1 MEEVKSNKILY
12 RIIQGRLRFSRL
24 DPVLY
29 IHEPSPEII
38 EESFDIYEKCYERA
52 YLNGLFIKKELKEV
66 LFDNEM
72 WSPLDDKE
80 AEKITPQ
87 IEDLKVEA
95 FKNYISPKKL
105 SGIKANIRFMERTQ
119 HSLRVK
125 LKQLDHTSCEGT
137 AEFARSIWILSKTVR
152 LANGDPYDLNNCS
165 LYSVLSFY
173 NDESIKASEYRSVAR
188 SDIFR
193 GMWSLAKKGSDLFGN
208 RACFLTKDQSALCSF
223 ASMYDNV
230 NENPE
235 RPSEKVI
242 EDDDCLD
249 GWFIVQKRKHEGE
262 KKKREVEA
270 MLNNSKVA
278 NSQEVFLM
286 ADSPEAAKNI
296 NEMNSSHAQN
306 IIQSRNAQ
314 IEQEGTVKLTDL
326 KDVRQNITTQAR
338 QAAIQKVK
346 GK

>member
-1 MEEVKSNKILY
+1 MEEAKINKILY

-38 EESFDIYEKCYERA
+38 EESFDIYEKSYQES
-52 YLNGLFIKKELKEV
+52 YLKGLYIKKELKEV
-66 LFDNEM
+66 LFENEM
-72 WSPLDDKE
+72 WSPLDDRE

-95 FKNYISPKKL
+95 FQNYINPKKL
-105 SGIKANIRFMERTQ
+105 SGIKANLRFMERTQ
-119 HSLRVK
+119 HK
-125 LKQLDHTSCEGT
+125 LKTKIMQLDHTSCEGT
-137 AEFARSIWILSKTVR
+137 AEFARSIWVLSKTVR
-152 LANGDPYDLNNCS
+152 LFNGDPYDLNKCS

-173 NDESIKASEYRSVAR
+173 NDSSITASQFRGVSR
-188 SDIFR
+188 SDLFR
-193 GMWSLAKKGSDLFGN
+193 GMWSLAKKGSSLFGD
-208 RACFLTKDQSALCSF
+208 RACQLTKDQSALCSF

-235 RPSEKVI
+235 RPSDKVI

-249 GWFIVQKRKHEGE
+249 GWFITQRRKHEGE

-270 MLNNSKVA
+270 MLSNSKIA

-286 ADSPEAAKNI
+286 ADSQETARNINDMNTAHAKNI
-296 NEMNSSHAQN
+296 IQN
-306 IIQSRNAQ
+306 RNAQ
-314 IEQEGTVKLTDL
+314 IEKEGSVKLTEL
-326 KDVRQNITTQAR
+326 TDVRQNITTQAR

-346 GK
+346 GN

>member
-38 EESFDIYEKCYERA
+38 EESFDIYEKTYEES
-52 YLNGLFIKKELKEV
+52 YLKGLYIKKELKEV

-72 WSPLDDKE
+72 WSPLDDRE

-95 FKNYISPKKL
+95 FQNHINPKKL
-105 SGIKANIRFMERTQ
+105 SGIKANLRFMERTQ
-119 HSLRVK
+119 NK
-125 LKQLDHTSCEGT
+125 LKSKIMQLDHISCEGVS
-137 AEFARSIWILSKTVR
+137 EFARSIWVLSKTIK
-152 LANGDPYDLNNCS
+152 LANGEPYSLDRCS
-165 LYSVLSFY
+165 LYSILSFY
-173 NDESIKASEYRSVAR
+173 NDSSIKVSEFRKVAR

-193 GMWSLAKKGSDLFGN
+193 GMWTLAKKGSDLFGDK
-208 RACFLTKDQSALCSF
+208 ACRLTRDQSALCSF

-249 GWFIVQKRKHEGE
+249 GWFIVQKRKYEGE
-262 KKKREVEA
+262 KKKREVES
-270 MLNNSKVA
+270 MLTNSKIA

-286 ADSPEAAKNI
+286 ADSAEAAKNI
-296 NEMNSSHAQN
+296 NDMNTAHAKN
-306 IIQSRNAQ
+306 IINNRNSQ
-314 IEQEGTVKLTDL
+314 IEKEGSVKLTELTDI
-326 KDVRQNITTQAR
+326 KQDITTQAR

-346 GK
+346 GR